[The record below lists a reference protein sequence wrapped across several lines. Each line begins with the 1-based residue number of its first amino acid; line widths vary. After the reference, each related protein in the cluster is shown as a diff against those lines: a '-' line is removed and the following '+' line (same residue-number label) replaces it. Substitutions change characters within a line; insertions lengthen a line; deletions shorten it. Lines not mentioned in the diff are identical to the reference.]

1 MKASPIDF
9 LAWQQGKEKLFIFLF
24 DGSSAHCKLSKRRK
38 FPPEP
43 HTCKSFAGK
52 PLQILSP
59 TEDRERDGGLA
70 EKVFRGMIWGTLQ
83 LEIRGRADSHPFP
96 FPSSLLF
103 IILSRLTCNLLH
115 LLIRRRKHLL
125 LLLLELLHGERD
137 CGGVGRR
144 RVRVAAVDA
153 AVALFP
159 RRGGGDAAG
168 GGGVRAVELLQ

>member
-1 MKASPIDF
+1 M
-9 LAWQQGKEKLFIFLF
+9 GNV
-24 DGSSAHCKLSKRRK
+24 
-38 FPPEP
+38 
-43 HTCKSFAGK
+43 TAGN
-52 PLQILSP
+52 P
-59 TEDRERDGGLA
+59 
-70 EKVFRGMIWGTLQ
+70 
-83 LEIRGRADSHPFP
+83 RADSHSVSLPF
-96 FPSSLLF
+96 FPSLHYPLE
-103 IILSRLTCNLLH
+103 SRLTCNLLH

-168 GGGVRAVELLQ
+168 GGGVRAVELLR